1 MKPRTQAELDALYA
15 EYPGLEASMELADYV
30 DAGVEA
36 WCRRYDPAHIS
47 GRYDNYDANDAK
59 HAAMFPR
66 AEYTVTVRGKP
77 K

>member
-1 MKPRTQAELDALYA
+1 MKPRTQAELDAFYA
-15 EYPGLEASMELADYV
+15 EHTGLEESLKLAAYV
-30 DAGVEA
+30 DAGVQA
-36 WCRRYDPAHIS
+36 WKRRYDPAHIS

-59 HAAMFPR
+59 HEAMFPR